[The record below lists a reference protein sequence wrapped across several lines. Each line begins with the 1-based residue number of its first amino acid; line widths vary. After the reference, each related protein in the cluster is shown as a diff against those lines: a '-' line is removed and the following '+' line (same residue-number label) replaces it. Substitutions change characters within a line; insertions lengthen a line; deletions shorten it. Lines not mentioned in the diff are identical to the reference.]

1 MKHYS
6 IKPLEW
12 ENTGQCCWESTHPTS
27 DYYILLTGNDMWAW
41 ARIGHGDMNIC
52 DTLDQA
58 KAAAQA
64 DWEERISKYLIE
76 VEG

>member
-1 MKHYS
+1 
-6 IKPLEW
+6 
-12 ENTGQCCWESTHPTS
+12 
-27 DYYILLTGNDMWAW
+27 MWAW
-41 ARIGHGDMNIC
+41 ARIGHGDINIC